1 MTAAS
6 RSRSGSST
14 HIRALHVVA
23 AFALCGIL
31 LVGLVATEWPLL
43 TSGDTS
49 RDFPLL
55 YVAASRA
62 ATNQP
67 LYAEGASGPGPL
79 LNFNPPHFHAI
90 LVPFTWLP
98 LRPAYLLWN
107 VLSLA
112 LLLIV
117 IRLAFNEAPPTGS
130 GTLRWLIIAA
140 ILGSAGVA
148 ATLRMGQVSMWI
160 ALLVTLAWRAA
171 RRGHETT
178 AGLWLGL
185 ALSIKPF
192 LLLAVP
198 ILAVRGRWRAT
209 VASVAVAAAALASG
223 GLWLGWS
230 ALSDWLEVLQSPRR
244 ATSFALNAS
253 VWGVLARAGL
263 PEAVAVFI
271 SIVIAAVT
279 VWRARSADE
288 DTAWTLAIAA
298 ALLCSP
304 LGWIYYLP
312 LLTGP
317 LLVLALSRRLPPW
330 SYWLAPAFLP
340 APLSPVVLQEPR
352 IVAVTLGSVY
362 GWALLGTWFAAL
374 TSRNY
379 VHNGSGLTVR
389 E

>member
-1 MTAAS
+1 MMPAN

-14 HIRALHVVA
+14 HIRPLHVVA
-23 AFALCGIL
+23 AFALCGTL

-43 TSGDTS
+43 RTGDTS

-62 ATNQP
+62 ATHQP

-79 LNFNPPHFHAI
+79 LNFNPPHFHAV
-90 LVPFTWLP
+90 LVPFTLLP

-117 IRLAFNEAPPTGS
+117 IRLAFNEAPQPVG
-130 GTLRWLIIAA
+130 GTLKWLIVAA

-148 ATLRMGQVSMWI
+148 ATLRMGQVSMWV

-171 RRGHETT
+171 RRGREAT

-185 ALSIKPF
+185 AMSIKPF
-192 LLLAVP
+192 LLLGVP
-198 ILAVRGRWRAT
+198 ILAVRRRWRAT
-209 VASVAVAAAALASG
+209 VASVVVAAAALASG

-230 ALSDWLEVLQSPRR
+230 AVSDWLDVLQSPRR

-271 SIVIAAVT
+271 SIVIAALT
-279 VWRARSADE
+279 VWRAHTADE
-288 DTAWTLAIAA
+288 DAAWALGIAA

-317 LLVLALSRRLPPW
+317 VLVLALSRRLPRW

-362 GWALLGTWFAAL
+362 AWALLGTWVAAL

-379 VHNGSGLTVR
+379 AHDSSGLTVR